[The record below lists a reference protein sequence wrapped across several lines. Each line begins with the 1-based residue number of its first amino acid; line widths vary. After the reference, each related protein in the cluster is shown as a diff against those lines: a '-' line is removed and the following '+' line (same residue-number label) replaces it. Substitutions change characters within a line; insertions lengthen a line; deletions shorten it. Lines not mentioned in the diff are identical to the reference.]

1 MLVSVVI
8 CVHSFDQRR
17 DLQEAVASLLEQTHP
32 DLEVIVV
39 VDGDHRLYREAMS
52 DYRGSDPVRAVL
64 LEENAGISAAR
75 NAGVA
80 EARGE
85 VVAFIDDD
93 AIADKDW
100 VQTLVGTYE
109 QCDAVAVGGKI
120 LPVWLCGQPGHF
132 PEELLWLVGATHD
145 GFAGDTV
152 AEVRNTFG
160 PNMSFRRD
168 VFEKVGGFNENL
180 GFSRRGSSCMQ
191 AEEPEFA
198 LRMASTL
205 GKRVVYNPAAVVYHK
220 IPESKVRVGT
230 LLRRAFY
237 QGYSKAWVEMQG
249 LSGDSIATERSYLR
263 ALLLTSV
270 PARLRR
276 IYRLSE
282 LKKLLLLLASVVSVG
297 LGFVYGYCFERSAGW
312 RRR

>member
-1 MLVSVVI
+1 MLVSVVV
-8 CVHSFDQRR
+8 CAYSFDQRR
-17 DLQEAVASLLEQTHP
+17 DLQEAVASLLEQTHT

-39 VDGDHRLYREAMS
+39 VDGDHGLYREVMS
-52 DYRGSDPVRAVL
+52 DYGGSDSVRSIL
-64 LEENAGISAAR
+64 LEENAGVSAAR
-75 NAGVA
+75 NAGVV

-100 VQTLVGTYE
+100 VQTLAGTYE
-109 QCDAVAVGGKI
+109 QYDAVAVGGKI
-120 LPVWLCGQPGHF
+120 LPVWLSGRPAHF

-180 GFSRRGSSCMQ
+180 GFSRKGASYVQ

-198 LRMASTL
+198 LRMTSTL
-205 GKRVVYNPAAVVYHK
+205 GKRVVYNPGAVVYHK
-220 IPESKVRVGT
+220 IPESKVRVRT

-263 ALLLTSV
+263 TLLLTSV

-276 IYRLSE
+276 VYRLSE
-282 LKKLLLLLASVVSVG
+282 LKKLLLLLGSVVSVG
-297 LGFVYGYCFERSAGW
+297 LGFLYGHLAGRLGGW